1 MSKIAAA
8 EDLILTEIGNT
19 LVDGNGKSVIKAN
32 KTIPGPMSHKVLKQ
46 MAQNA
51 PAVYTAFLGGKGES
65 DIDRQVKARFTLYL
79 VSRNARGA
87 IARRR
92 GGTQE
97 IGIYDMMDAL
107 IPQLDGFVLTDIAR
121 MDLVDIRNMFTLQ
134 LELNLGAAIYALVF
148 ELPNFDFGNVV
159 DENTLNDFVTYAAT
173 HSISADPDVPTSQD
187 QITLEQ

>member
-1 MSKIAAA
+1 MSRISDA
-8 EDLILTEIGNT
+8 EDLILSKIGDT
-19 LVDGNGKSVIKAN
+19 MVDGGGAPVIRVN
-32 KTIPGPMSHKVLKQ
+32 ETIPGPMSHNVLKQ

-65 DIDRQVKARFTLYL
+65 DIDREIKARFTVYL

-87 IARRR
+87 EARRR

-107 IPQLDGFVLTDIAR
+107 IPQLDGLDLPDVSR
-121 MDLVDIRNMFTLQ
+121 MELSDVRNMFTLQ

-148 ELPNFDFGNVV
+148 ELPNFDFGNVT
-159 DENTLNDFVTYAAT
+159 DESALNDFVTYAAT
-173 HSISADPDVPTSQD
+173 HSISDDVDVLTSQD
-187 QITLEQ
+187 KVTLEQ